1 MRRIDNPLRTGA
13 TPPKRVWNIAHR
25 GARAFAPENTLEA
38 FAKAKTFACPMF
50 EMDVHR
56 SKDGA
61 LIVHHDDQLTR
72 CTDVLQKFPRRRRY
86 YVSDFTLAEL
96 KTLDAGRWYV
106 NQLGLPA
113 GKRELFLQSLT
124 DEEIARFV
132 SAKDLAHYDSGRV
145 RLPTLRE
152 TLELAQDADMMVNI
166 EIKTLPRMY
175 PKLTADVVKLV
186 IEMHMEGQVLLSS
199 FDHEQLL
206 KVRRLNGAIPTGVLT
221 SDRLANPGDY
231 LRLLDADA
239 YNPGCYGDYDSLG
252 FHSVTG
258 KLDARGIR
266 SARAAGRGVNVWTCN
281 DPAVMTR
288 LIEAGVSG
296 LITDFPNRVR
306 EVLKSE
312 RNK

>member
-1 MRRIDNPLRTGA
+1 MRHVNNPLRTGA
-13 TPPKRVWNIAHR
+13 ALPKRVWNIAHR

-38 FAKAKTFACPMF
+38 FAKAKTFGCPMF

-56 SKDGA
+56 SKDGE

-72 CTDVLQKFPRRRRY
+72 CTDARTKFPRRRHH

-106 NQLGLPA
+106 KQLGLPA
-113 GKRELFLQSLT
+113 AERELFLQSLT
-124 DEEIARFV
+124 DEEIARFAPV
-132 SAKDLAHYDSGRV
+132 KDLAHYDSGQV

-152 TLELAQDADMMVNI
+152 TLEFAQGAGMMVNI

-175 PKLTADVVKLV
+175 PKLTAAVIELV
-186 IEMHMEGQVLLSS
+186 IKMRMEGQVLISS

-206 KVRRLNGAIPTGVLT
+206 EVRRLSDVIPTGVLT
-221 SDRLANPGDY
+221 CDRLANPGEY
-231 LRLLDADA
+231 LRLIDADA

-252 FHSVTG
+252 FHSVCG

-266 SARAAGRGVNVWTCN
+266 SARGAGRGVNVWTCN
-281 DPAVMTR
+281 DPNQMAC
-288 LIEAGVSG
+288 LIDAGVSG
-296 LITDFPNRVR
+296 LITDYPNRVR
-306 EVLKSE
+306 EVLRSSAAV
-312 RNK
+312 